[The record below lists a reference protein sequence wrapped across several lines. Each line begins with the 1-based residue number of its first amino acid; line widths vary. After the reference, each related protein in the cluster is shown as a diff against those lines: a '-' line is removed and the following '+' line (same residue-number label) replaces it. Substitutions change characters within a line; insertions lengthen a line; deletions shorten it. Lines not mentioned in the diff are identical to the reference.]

1 MSKKIFL
8 FTAVWLF
15 FFQAQALLQFDIGTY
30 ELEGYLTVQNKTDVF
45 LTINRNT
52 DNETNFKLSGKLVDG
67 LKSKDNHKVVAVIKV
82 DKSVFSYIGTA
93 ELIEI
98 KKYNNGFYD
107 VKVYQQETELTKIKT
122 KTAK

>member
-8 FTAVWLF
+8 FAAIWLF

-45 LTINRNT
+45 LTVNRDT
-52 DNETNFKLSGKLVDG
+52 DNETNFKLSGKLVEG
-67 LKSKDNHKVVAVIKV
+67 LKFKDNHKVVAIIKL

-93 ELIEI
+93 ELVEI

-107 VKVYQQETELTKIKT
+107 VKVYHQETELTKIKP
-122 KTAK
+122 K

>member
-1 MSKKIFL
+1 MGKKIFL
-8 FTAVWLF
+8 FTTACLF

-30 ELEGYLTVQNKTDVF
+30 ELEGYLTVQNKTEVF
-45 LTINRNT
+45 LTVNRDT

-67 LKSKDNHKVVAVIKV
+67 LKYKDNHKVVAVIKL
-82 DKSVFSYIGTA
+82 DKSVFSYIGAA

-107 VKVYQQETELTKIKT
+107 VKNYHQETDLVKLQ
-122 KTAK
+122 AKPAK